1 MNALPFAESPVA
13 SFLFFIIS
21 SLLWLIIIAIIASA
35 IMSWLVAF
43 NVVNPR
49 NDFVRMLLNFLEA
62 VTRPFL
68 WPIQKVIPPLGGV
81 DISPVIAI
89 LILTGVRNYLLPWLF
104 APLLTAIG

>member
-1 MNALPFAESPVA
+1 VA
-13 SFLFFIIS
+13 SFLFYILS

-68 WPIQKVIPPLGGV
+68 WPVQKVIPPLGGV

-89 LILTGVRNYLLPWLF
+89 LILSGVRSYLLPWLF
-104 APLLTAIG
+104 APLLSTIG

>member
-1 MNALPFAESPVA
+1 MA
-13 SFLFFIIS
+13 SFLFYILS

-89 LILTGVRNYLLPWLF
+89 LILSGVRSYLLPWLF
-104 APLLTAIG
+104 APLLSTIG

>member
-1 MNALPFAESPVA
+1 MA
-13 SFLFFIIS
+13 SFLYFIING
-21 SLLWLIIIAIIASA
+21 LLTLIILAIIASA

-49 NDFVRMLLNFLEA
+49 NDFVRMLLRFLEA

-68 WPIQKVIPPLGGV
+68 WPIQRVIPPLGGV

-89 LILTGVRNYLLPWLF
+89 LILTAAQRALLPWLF
-104 APLLTAIG
+104 GPLLTTIG

>member
-1 MNALPFAESPVA
+1 MA
-13 SFLFFIIS
+13 SFLFYILS

-68 WPIQKVIPPLGGV
+68 WPVQKVIPPLGGV

-89 LILTGVRNYLLPWLF
+89 LILSGVRSYLLPWLF
-104 APLLTAIG
+104 APLLSTIG